1 MGGSTPPTATGG
13 KPFAPNQP
21 PITHKP
27 PAAAAAPATH
37 PLGTG
42 QQKTSGVTPAKPGK
56 ARTAQDI
63 LNTAASAGVKNA
75 PVGGELPTADPKTA
89 VSDIPLA
96 SVGSASVP
104 SPNANLTALSDALVS
119 TFKMQF
125 GNLWNNTFSADHQE
139 QLTTIMDDVAYIAS
153 AQLAGVDTQAMRAQI
168 EAQLS
173 NIQGVQHSQ
182 LVHAVWATLGQVAK
196 SSLDFA
202 LKAAV
207 TIIPAAIA

>member
-13 KPFAPNQP
+13 KPFAANQP

-27 PAAAAAPATH
+27 AAAPATH

-75 PVGGELPTADPKTA
+75 PVSETPAADPKTA

-96 SVGSASVP
+96 SVGTAAVP

-139 QLTTIMDDVAYIAS
+139 MLTEIMDDVAYIAS

>member
-1 MGGSTPPTATGG
+1 MGGSTPPVATGG

-27 PAAAAAPATH
+27 AATAPASK
-37 PLGTG
+37 PGP
-42 QQKTSGVTPAKPGK
+42 VAKPGK

-75 PVGGELPTADPKTA
+75 PAADVPAVDPTTA
-89 VSDIPLA
+89 VSDQPLA
-96 SVGSASVP
+96 SVGTAAVP

-125 GNLWNNTFSADHQE
+125 GNLWNNAFSADHQE
-139 QLTTIMDDVAYIAS
+139 LLTDIMDGVAYIAS
-153 AQLAGVDTQAMRAQI
+153 AQLGGVDTQAMRAQI

-207 TIIPAAIA
+207 TIIPAAVA